1 MKKIILFAFFC
12 SSLFAMPKWF
22 LVLEP
27 QSNNELIGYGVASSL
42 ELAKQN
48 AMADIVKSISV
59 NIHTQ
64 LDMTQSNI
72 DGKHDKSISQ
82 TLKTQANATLSG
94 VKTLQA
100 ENFDNLWYVALSY
113 DNSPVQ
119 HKLKKLLPTV
129 LKEQTQ
135 SAYLA
140 QTDLFKTLNR
150 EIKTPLDYHI
160 VRQNNFWQLQYGEI
174 FLPLNQEEFY
184 ALFDNQTSQEL
195 NLKTNQT
202 IYQPNDEM
210 FFKLYST
217 SHTGYFSLL
226 YVEHNG
232 KVGVLFANQDAKKEL
247 RYPAKKS
254 QEHFVVANPYG
265 KTIEELY
272 VLIYSNTP
280 LDVRD
285 FESVSHT
292 YLDESNFNFDKLL
305 AIMKHYQF
313 ATTKIKIRGEK

>member
-1 MKKIILFAFFC
+1 MKKLILLLFFY

-22 LVLEP
+22 FMLEP

-48 AMADIVKSISV
+48 AMADIVKSIAV

-64 LDMTQSNI
+64 LNMTQSNI
-72 DGKHDKSISQ
+72 EGKHDKSISQ

-150 EIKTPLDYHI
+150 EISIPLDYHI
-160 VRQNNFWQLQYGEI
+160 VRQNNFWQLQYKDI

-210 FFKLYST
+210 FFKLHST
-217 SHTGYFSLL
+217 SQTGYFSLL

-254 QEHFVVANPYG
+254 DERFVVANPYG

-313 ATTKIKIRGEK
+313 ATTKIKIRGR